1 MPISVMTSKGQTT
14 IPKTVRDSLR
24 LRPKD
29 KLLYIVEGNHA
40 IVRPIHGSLRGL
52 KGIFR
57 GVVKG
62 PIDFKKL
69 REETKRIVARQV
81 VEEMR

>member
-1 MPISVMTSKGQTT
+1 MPISVVTSKGQTT
-14 IPKTVRDSLR
+14 IPKTVRESLH

-29 KLLYIVEGNHA
+29 KLLYVMEGDHV
-40 IVRPIHGSLRGL
+40 ILRPIHGSILGL
-52 KGIFR
+52 KGIFK

-69 REETKRIVARQV
+69 REETKRMVAKQAIK
-81 VEEMR
+81 EMR